1 MKRHTNFQ
9 PTPQTPKVWHCQ
21 GAIFQTLLHKV
32 QRQNSNALQPLTF
45 QFAIRLDHGSRATV
59 FFFLCRLEAINV
71 TLIPR
76 SAIPEYSCTTEDP
89 KNIHNPT
96 IPLCQTS
103 WPHTEVME
111 DAMLWHLHLPGRGVY
126 TTSGSRRA
134 TASRCEARKPA
145 FIKRHQQLDSYLPW
159 CCNVGCQSRA
169 RRYARSNQG
178 IEELILWRI
187 RSDPTIYFEIRVKS
201 WYKWYHLVP
210 S

>member
-45 QFAIRLDHGSRATV
+45 QFAIRLDHGSRATSHC
-59 FFFLCRLEAINV
+59 FFCCRLEAINV

-126 TTSGSRRA
+126 TTSGSRHA

-178 IEELILWRI
+178 IEELM
-187 RSDPTIYFEIRVKS
+187 
-201 WYKWYHLVP
+201 YKWYHLVP